1 MCEGRRGGAGRAT
14 PIFDAPAKLYQAN
27 SNARAQTKL
36 GSDQQE
42 KLENKINGF
51 GMWSI
56 KKTKNNYQVVLGRA
70 TKNNNPSP
78 CQIIGASRPHFCP
91 EHWGPGYIME

>member
-56 KKTKNNYQVVLGRA
+56 KKTK
-70 TKNNNPSP
+70 TKNKK
-78 CQIIGASRPHFCP
+78 QL
-91 EHWGPGYIME
+91 PGGFWSGYKK